1 MIVSNYK
8 KIAVGGT
15 FDKFHRGHKVL
26 IKTAFDMADEVLIG
40 ITSDS
45 FASNKNHDIEPC
57 NLRVSKL
64 RKFVNKFNKPYT
76 IKEIFDVY
84 GTADRDPDLDAIVVS
99 EETEKSADIINQE
112 RRKNNLNPLD
122 VIVISWVLAE
132 DSYPISSTRIRKKEI
147 DLSGKL
153 L

>member
-1 MIVSNYK
+1 MTKYK

-15 FDKFHRGHKVL
+15 FDKFHRGHEAL
-26 IKTAFDMADEVLIG
+26 IKTAFDLADSVLIG

-57 NLRVSKL
+57 SIRISKL
-64 RKFVNKFNKPYT
+64 REFVNKFNKPYT

-99 EETEKSADIINQE
+99 EETEKSADIINWE

-122 VIVISWVLAE
+122 VVVISWVLAE
-132 DSYPISSTRIRKKEI
+132 DSCPISSTRIRKKEI
-147 DLSGKL
+147 DWSGKL

>member
-1 MIVSNYK
+1 MTKYK

-15 FDKFHRGHKVL
+15 FDKFHRGHEVL
-26 IKTAFDMADEVLIG
+26 IKTAFDMADSVLIG

-57 NLRVSKL
+57 SIRISILREY
-64 RKFVNKFNKPYT
+64 VNQFSKPYE

-84 GTADRDPDLDAIVVS
+84 GTADKDEDLDAIVVS
-99 EETEKSADIINQE
+99 EETEKSADIINEE
-112 RRKNNLNPLD
+112 RLRNNLNPLD

-132 DSYPISSTRIRKKEI
+132 DSRPISSTRIRKKEI
-147 DLSGKL
+147 DWSGKL

>member
-1 MIVSNYK
+1 MIVTIYK

-15 FDKFHRGHKVL
+15 FDKFHRGHEVL
-26 IKTAFDMADEVLIG
+26 IKTAFDMGEEVLIG

-57 NLRVSKL
+57 SVRISKL
-64 RKFVNKFNKPYT
+64 REFVNRFNKPYE
-76 IKEIFDVY
+76 IKEIFDVF
-84 GTADRDPDLDAIVVS
+84 GTADKDPDLDAIVVS

-132 DSYPISSTRIRKKEI
+132 DYRPISSTRIRKKEI
-147 DLSGKL
+147 DWSGKL